1 MIRNVKVKDIEFRRG
16 RPVVC
21 VPVSGS
27 TFSEVVNEIKSAAG
41 ADIIEW
47 RCDFF
52 TENVFDFL
60 PQVHAA
66 CGNTPLLVTCRSK
79 REGGKADVTEERYAE
94 VVEMLIASGEPDLI
108 DIEFSSPY
116 SKELIALAKENN
128 IITVVSAHDF
138 EKTAPE
144 EELIALLNAM
154 EAAGADIPKLAQMPQ
169 NFRDTLNLISA
180 TEKVSQYNFP
190 IITMSMGKFGK
201 ISRLCGEFSGSA
213 LTFGAAENAS
223 APGQV
228 ELGFLNKILDELHK

>member
-1 MIRNVKVKDIEFRRG
+1 MIRNIKVKDIEFKRG
-16 RPVVC
+16 KPVVC

-27 TFSEVVNEIKSAAG
+27 TFSEVVNEIKIAAG

-52 TENVFDFL
+52 AEDVLNSL
-60 PQVHAA
+60 PKIHLS
-66 CGNTPLLVTCRSK
+66 CGNTPLLVTYRSQK
-79 REGGKADVTEERYAE
+79 EGGKADVTEERYAE

-108 DIEFSSPY
+108 DIEFSRKY
-116 SKELIALAKENN
+116 STKLIALAKAKN

-154 EAAGADIPKLAQMPQ
+154 EAAGADIPKVAQMPK

-180 TEKVSQYNFP
+180 TEKVSQHNFP
-190 IITMSMGKFGK
+190 IITMSMGKYGK

-228 ELGFLNKILDELHK
+228 EVGFLKEILDELNK

>member
-1 MIRNVKVKDIEFRRG
+1 MIRNVKVKDIEFKRG
-16 RPVVC
+16 KPVVC

-27 TFSEVVNEIKSAAG
+27 TAAEVVGEIKIAAG
-41 ADIIEW
+41 SDIIEW

-66 CGNTPLLVTCRSK
+66 CGNTPLLVTYRSQK
-79 REGGKADVTEERYAE
+79 EGGKADITEERYAE

-116 SKELIALAKENN
+116 SKELIALAKDKS
-128 IITVVSAHDF
+128 IVTVVSAHDF

-144 EELIALLNAM
+144 EELITLLNAM
-154 EAAGADIPKLAQMPQ
+154 EAAGADIPKVAQMPQ

-180 TEKVSQYNFP
+180 TEKVSQHNFP
-190 IITMSMGKFGK
+190 IITMSMGKYGK